1 MRVVFDGKRVDFT
14 MPYRIDAAKWDTAK
28 QRVKN
33 GCTNNL
39 KVPASE
45 INAELTRC
53 YTTVQ
58 DIFKECELQEI
69 MPTTEML
76 REVFKARTKTKELKK
91 EELLPEKT
99 FWTSTMSSR
108 R

>member
-1 MRVVFDGKRVDFT
+1 
-14 MPYRIDAAKWDTAK
+14 
-28 QRVKN
+28 VKN
-33 GCTNNL
+33 GCTNKL

-76 REVFKARTKTKELKK
+76 CEVFKARTKTEEPKK

-99 FWTSTMSSR
+99 FWDIYDEFTQENGR
-108 R
+108 QIRFAKV